1 MRANRLLGIVI
12 ATTLTATVAFG
23 SVAGAANLGPQ
34 APQTLGAWIIPGGTG
49 APNVITWANFTGPNN
64 TNLAATALNGGGTWI
79 AQFGTWKLSSKN
91 TANSSNTTLSNLTTA
106 VGTVSA
112 AVESTTLDF
121 GGNPRA
127 GLIGLSNGTSFVY
140 AIYTKTAGG
149 TVQLYKYVSGVSTL
163 LASTTG
169 VGLPIVAPM
178 RLDAMTNTIRV
189 WWDGTAR
196 LSYTLT
202 ASEVTLLKSA
212 GHDRFGIIADGD
224 ASTTFDDFHVD
235 H

>member
-1 MRANRLLGIVI
+1 MRAHRMLGIVI
-12 ATTLTATVAFG
+12 AAALTATVTTG
-23 SVAGAANLGPQ
+23 SVAGAAPLGPQ
-34 APQTLGAWIIPGGTG
+34 TSRTLGAWIIPGGTG
-49 APNVITWANFTGPNN
+49 APNVLTWSSFTGPNN
-64 TNLAATALNGGGTWI
+64 TNLAGKALNGGGTWI

-91 TANSSNTTLSNLTTA
+91 TANSSNTALSNLTTA

-127 GLIGLSNGTSFVY
+127 GLVALSNGTSFLY
-140 AIYTKTAGG
+140 AVYTKTAGG

-178 RLDAMTNTIRV
+178 RLDATTNTIRV

-224 ASTTFDDFHVD
+224 ASTNFDDFHVD
-235 H
+235 Q